1 MKIDVI
7 IPTYRPGKALF
18 ALIDDLEAQTCPPER
33 IILVNT
39 EEKYF
44 HELVYGTKFELQH
57 KNVKVYHISR
67 REFDHGGT
75 RHQAVQRSDAEAF
88 VCMTQDARPADV
100 YLLEKLAARLSEDV
114 AVSYARQLPGP
125 GSSEYER
132 IARLFNYPEK
142 SCVKSAADLE
152 SMGIKTFFCSNVCAA
167 YRRDIYDELGGFIRH
182 TIFNEDMIY
191 AAAAV
196 RAGYKIVYEAGAK
209 VIHSH
214 NYTNIQQLR
223 RNFDLGVSQADNP
236 GVFDGVSSES
246 EGAKLAAAAW
256 NYLKGRKRLYKFPGF
271 CVQCCF
277 KYMGY
282 LLGRHYMWLPKG
294 LVLKIT
300 ANRIYW
306 ES

>member
-7 IPTYRPGKALF
+7 IPTYRPGKELF

-75 RHQAVQRSDAEAF
+75 RHRAVQRSDADVF

-100 YLLEKLAARLSEDV
+100 YLLEKLTARLSEDV

-152 SMGIKTFFCSNVCAA
+152 HMGIKTFFCSNVCAA

-214 NYTNIQQLR
+214 NYTNIRQLR

-236 GVFDGVSSES
+236 GVFDGVRSES
-246 EGAKLAAAAW
+246 EGGKLAAAAW
-256 NYLKGRKRLYKFPGF
+256 NYFKGRKRLYKFPGF

-277 KYMGY
+277 KYIGY
-282 LLGRHYMWLPKG
+282 LLGRHYTSLPKG

-300 ANRIYW
+300 ANRTYW